1 MKHHKCDC
9 CQTHRINSM
18 QDLLDLHKTNFGGS
32 IWICDLCAKR
42 LEIEGNKIR
51 EEILKEARDKDAD

>member
-1 MKHHKCDC
+1 
-9 CQTHRINSM
+9 M